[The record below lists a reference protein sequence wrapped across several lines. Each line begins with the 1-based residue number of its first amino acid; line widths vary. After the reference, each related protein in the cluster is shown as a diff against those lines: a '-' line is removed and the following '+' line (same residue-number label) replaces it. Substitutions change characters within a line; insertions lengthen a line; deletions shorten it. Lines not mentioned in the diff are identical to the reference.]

1 MRGYAVAGLRGAW
14 CPRSRALVSKS
25 TAPRMSVLQDLF
37 GCGLPSQPDWASKFC
52 RETSPWPG
60 RRYRGARP
68 EVRSARSYSDAS
80 GMVESADSASGA
92 LGTVPVAVTE
102 IRPTGAYDCAGS
114 PRAQPAV
121 LPVQG
126 QRRHRASHG
135 VGWHHCVSTLRARLS
150 LVKQGRISTKALRAR
165 LSLVKQGRILHQKQ
179 CSRR

>member
-1 MRGYAVAGLRGAW
+1 MRF
-14 CPRSRALVSKS
+14 
-25 TAPRMSVLQDLF
+25 F
-37 GCGLPSQPDWASKFC
+37 GTQFGRPLPSQSGRASKFC
-52 RETSPWPG
+52 GEPSAWPG
-60 RRYRGARP
+60 RWYRGARP
-68 EVRSARSYSDAS
+68 EVRPARPYSDAS
-80 GMVESADSASGA
+80 GMAESADSASGA

-150 LVKQGRISTKALRAR
+150 LVKQGRISPNALRARLSLVKQGRISTNALRAR